1 MRPLRY
7 WSLSDD
13 ELSDTVI
20 TLLVSSA
27 NLVPWHWNG
36 KHVGAHASTLF
47 MLECWLC
54 LGSNHVSKIL
64 ERSGM

>member
-20 TLLVSSA
+20 TLPVSYSQLSA
-27 NLVPWHWNG
+27 WQWDG

-47 MLECWLC
+47 MLGCWLC

-64 ERSGM
+64 ERSRM